1 MLANEYKKIDAKQ
14 AAQIFEI
21 VNLLDSDN
29 IRCWLIYGEG
39 MAAAAKAYAAKEML
53 TQIAQ

>member
-1 MLANEYKKIDAKQ
+1 MLTNEYKKIDAKQ

-53 TQIAQ
+53 TQITQ